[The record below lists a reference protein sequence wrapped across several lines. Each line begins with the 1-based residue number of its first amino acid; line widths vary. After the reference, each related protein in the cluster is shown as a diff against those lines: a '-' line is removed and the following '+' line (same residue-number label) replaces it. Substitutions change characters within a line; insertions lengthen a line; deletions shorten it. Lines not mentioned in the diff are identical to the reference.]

1 MDIFKKKTYS
11 FLSEYNC
18 ITNMAALTAKVV
30 KVPATNAKGGGIRGS
45 IDVLFVS
52 VNSKANLEKVKIRK
66 YGLSKSQEKR

>member
-1 MDIFKKKTYS
+1 
-11 FLSEYNC
+11 
-18 ITNMAALTAKVV
+18 MAALTAKVV